1 MTAQPQPVIRDRQLS
16 GIPVPTFWNQKPM
29 KYADGSD
36 VTLGDVVQIPMQD
49 GLAAARIVMLGDT
62 LEHAGVD
69 EEFRSWVL
77 RESLLDA
84 DAVVVEWVGL
94 NPLAHQDPNYAPV
107 GDYMFTRL
115 DDCVRQVS

>member
-1 MTAQPQPVIRDRQLS
+1 
-16 GIPVPTFWNQKPM
+16 M

-69 EEFRSWVL
+69 EEFRGWVL

-84 DAVVVEWVGL
+84 DAVVVEWVER
-94 NPLAHQDPNYAPV
+94 NPLAHHDPNYAPV
-107 GDYMFTRL
+107 GDYLFTRL
-115 DDCVRQVS
+115 DDCVRQVP

>member
-1 MTAQPQPVIRDRQLS
+1 
-16 GIPVPTFWNQKPM
+16 M

-36 VTLGDVVQIPMQD
+36 VTLGDVVQIPMQY

-69 EEFRSWVL
+69 EGFRSWVL

-84 DAVVVEWVGL
+84 DAVVVEWVAV

-115 DDCVRQVS
+115 DDCVRPAS

>member
-1 MTAQPQPVIRDRQLS
+1 
-16 GIPVPTFWNQKPM
+16 M
-29 KYADGSD
+29 KYADGTD
-36 VTLGDVVQIPMQD
+36 VPLGDVVQIPMQD
-49 GLAAARIVMLGDT
+49 GLAAARVVMLGDT
-62 LEHAGVD
+62 LEHAGVE
-69 EEFRSWVL
+69 EEFRAWVL

-94 NPLAHQDPNYAPV
+94 NPLAHQDPSYAPV